1 MDTFARIVAALAV
14 AALVTGCASK
24 KEAAYEPSIGLE
36 ARMTGAGSA
45 ASGYFRVY
53 DSRDGAGVNV
63 QLSLLNALP
72 GTYLITL
79 HEKGNCRSANLFSA
93 GPAWAPAATGRTPDK
108 LLTPYSTDS
117 EGDIHNYGAYI
128 PGAHVDGGPQS
139 LVGKVVVVQ
148 YGYGV
153 SNAEPGLPNRRMAC
167 GVLEYAKP
175 IF

>member
-1 MDTFARIVAALAV
+1 MKPVARIVTTLTVAVLTAA
-14 AALVTGCASK
+14 CASK
-24 KEAAYEPSIGLE
+24 REAAYEPSVGLE

-45 ASGYFRVY
+45 AKGTFRVY

-63 QLSLLNALP
+63 QLSLSNALP

-79 HEKGNCRSANLFSA
+79 HEKGNCRSANLYSA

-108 LLTPYSTDS
+108 LFPPYSTDT

-128 PGAHVDGGPQS
+128 PGARVDGGPQS
-139 LVGKVVVVQ
+139 LVGKVVIVQ
-148 YGYGV
+148 YGHGV
-153 SNAEPGLPNRRMAC
+153 SNAEPGLPNKRMAC

>member
-1 MDTFARIVAALAV
+1 MDTFARIVAVLAV
-14 AALVTGCASK
+14 AVLATGCASK

-36 ARMTGAGSA
+36 ARMTGVGSA
-45 ASGYFRVY
+45 AKGYFRVY

-63 QLSLLNALP
+63 QLTLLNALP

-93 GPAWAPAATGRTPDK
+93 GPAWAPAATGRAPDK
-108 LLTPYSTDS
+108 LMTPYSTDT
-117 EGDIHNYGAYI
+117 EGDIHNYGTYI
-128 PGAHVDGGPQS
+128 PGAHVDGGPES
-139 LVGKVVVVQ
+139 LVGKVVIIQ

-153 SNAEPGLPNRRMAC
+153 SNAEPGLPNKRMAC

-175 IF
+175 IL